1 MGTDIDVVL
10 DDGRTLHAYDA
21 SADGAAGGVP
31 VLWHHGTPNVG
42 SPPVPLL
49 PAAAERGLRWVSYDR
64 PGYGGS
70 TRRPGRDLAS
80 AAQDAAAVA
89 DALGIEQFAVMGHSG
104 GANHAL
110 ACAALLPDRVLAIV
124 WGSGLAPYD
133 AAGLDWFAGVSPA
146 GTAELRAAADGPE
159 ALERL
164 LATSEFDPEQFTPAD
179 HAALAG
185 EWSWL
190 GTVAG
195 QGLANGLGGMVDDDV
210 AYVTP
215 WGFDAGPVRPPML
228 LLHGGQDRMVP
239 SAHSEWVARRNPSA
253 ELWLRPDE
261 GHVSVLRHA
270 VPALDWLADRVGSR

>member
-1 MGTDIDVVL
+1 MVIEVDVVL

-21 SADGAAGGVP
+21 SAEGAEAGVA
-31 VLWHHGTPNVG
+31 VMWHHGTPNVG
-42 SPPVPLL
+42 SPPLPLF

-70 TRRPGRDLAS
+70 TRSPGRDLAS
-80 AAQDAAAVA
+80 AAHDASAVA
-89 DALGIEQFAVMGHSG
+89 DALGIERFAVMGHSG

-146 GTAELRAAADGPE
+146 GTAELQAAAEGPE

-164 LATSEFDPEQFTPAD
+164 LTTSEFDPEQFTPAD
-179 HAALAG
+179 HAALDG

-190 GTVAG
+190 GMVAG
-195 QGLANGLGGMVDDDV
+195 QGMANGPGGMIDDDV

-215 WGFDAGPVRPPML
+215 WGFDAGPVRAPML

-239 SAHSEWVARRNPSA
+239 SAHSEWIARRNPSA
-253 ELWLRPDE
+253 ELWLRPDD
-261 GHVSVLRHA
+261 GHLSVLRDA
-270 VPALDWLADRVGSR
+270 VPALDWLAEQVRPR